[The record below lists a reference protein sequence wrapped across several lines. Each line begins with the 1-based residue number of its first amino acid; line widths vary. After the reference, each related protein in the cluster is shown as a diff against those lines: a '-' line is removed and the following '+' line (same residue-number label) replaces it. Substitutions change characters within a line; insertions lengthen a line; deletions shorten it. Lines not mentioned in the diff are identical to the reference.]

1 MEALV
6 EGEQEL
12 YGLISITDVCNND
25 CEFCDLGKSRKGARH
40 RKYEQIRKQMEALR
54 ERGVSRVALTGGEPT
69 LHPDLLGMVSYAKS
83 IGFSHIRMYTHGRA
97 LRRNNLMGRLLDA
110 GLTHLMISLFGPDK
124 SMHEEASG
132 DIGSYEET
140 ISGIEVAARADV
152 HLVVNCPVTSINVHA
167 LKDYLNVLDRYAS
180 PDTIWQL
187 SDLYPT
193 SKVLRDPQIHA
204 DYGIMMPIL
213 DAALTEATIR
223 GRRFLL
229 QEFPL
234 CTVFPWHTDAKEL
247 GWWNRI
253 QFLIGD
259 WKRPDSLWS
268 SRPWVAPHRF
278 YTASCDKCTYRN
290 QCLGIPNSY
299 AEVHPDLSFVTPI

>member
-1 MEALV
+1 MDAV
-6 EGEQEL
+6 IEGTQEL
-12 YGLISITDVCNND
+12 YGLISVTDVCNND
-25 CEFCDLGKSRKGARH
+25 CEFCDLGKTRKGARH
-40 RKYEQIRKQMEALR
+40 RPYEQIQKQLEALR
-54 ERGVSRVALTGGEPT
+54 DREVTRVALTGGEPT
-69 LHPDLLGMVSYAKS
+69 LHPRLLDIVSQARS
-83 IGFSHIRMYTHGRA
+83 IGFDHIRIYTHGRS
-97 LRRNNLMGRLLDA
+97 LRRNRLIDRLIDA

-124 SMHEEASG
+124 AMHEEASG
-132 DIGSYEET
+132 DVGSYEET
-140 ISGIEVAARADV
+140 ISGIEVAASADV
-152 HLVVNCPVTSINVHA
+152 HLVVNCPVTSINVRA
-167 LKDYLNVLDRYAS
+167 LGSYLDVLDRHAAT
-180 PDTIWQL
+180 DTIWQL

-204 DYGIMMPIL
+204 DYHEMIPIMN
-213 DAALTEATIR
+213 AALTEATIR
-223 GRRFLL
+223 GRHFLL

-234 CTVFPWHTDAKEL
+234 CTLFPWHADAKEL

-278 YTASCDKCTYRN
+278 YTQACEGCTYRG

-299 AEVHPDLSFVTPI
+299 AEAHPDLSFVKPI